1 MVRVYAA
8 RVKNPATATMES
20 AQHKGTASWI
30 TLIKGEKIEGT
41 AEDVDASLVDTNGR
55 YNPKGE

>member
-8 RVKNPATATMES
+8 RVKNPATAMMES
-20 AQHKGTASWI
+20 AEHKGTAAWI

-41 AEDVDASLVDTNGR
+41 AEDVEAGLVDSNGR
-55 YNPKGE
+55 YNPKSE